1 MVKEEKEE
9 VEKEVIEVCRRG
21 EEEDEDDDEEEGK
34 KEREDKK
41 GGVRESNGPTLSSK
55 RLRSIT
61 VFNTLLTMCVM
72 YTHLLRKQ

>member
-9 VEKEVIEVCRRG
+9 EEKEVIEVCRRG
-21 EEEDEDDDEEEGK
+21 EEEDDDEEEGK